1 VRWQLSDKNSGVNT
15 KAIPPRGGIAFNFG
29 SQMLKTRR
37 FGDFF
42 EMFPKKL
49 LKRRVFCDI
58 ICIDRDIDQN
68 SPHRSKKG

>member
-1 VRWQLSDKNSGVNT
+1 VFD
-15 KAIPPRGGIAFNFG
+15 FG
-29 SQMLKTRR
+29 SEMPKTRR

-58 ICIDRDIDQN
+58 ICTDRDIDQN
-68 SPHRSKKG
+68 SPTAQRKDKTDEK